1 MTIITRAIVLMALLC
16 LTPSGWAGTIGGGNQ
31 GRCEML
37 ASEATPGTDP
47 VEVCTGKGRNRTCIT
62 QPGEPG
68 IDTFCGGAGNDGSCS
83 CAPGCESTG
92 TCCADYAPVC
102 QADFGAC
109 AADSEQM
116 VFLHVGGMCST
127 QWDYAGDPDRLA
139 STAGIS
145 GNAASVELRA
155 VQTSNAGTQV
165 AARTLT
171 RYLDQCCTD
180 SNDCVIYNY
189 SNGDNVVGYTL
200 DRLAPSDE
208 LVCTG
213 KRKNRVCGY
222 AEPQWN
228 ILDVRTSAGAGGGS
242 ELSNWGGIA
251 DLFACDLA
259 SELNPSTVRNLY
271 NHSNTNGVPVKHV
284 GGFLDQVGSDDGTL
298 NAAWYFLPW
307 HSDGAVAYHS
317 AGARNQAVGWRGG
330 EYFDWS
336 YFGTW
341 VGNEDLCDMS
351 FSSMYQGHQMAFC
364 PMELENSDHYDQ
376 KMYFILRMGQ

>member
-16 LTPSGWAGTIGGGNQ
+16 LAPSGWAGTIGGGNQ

-37 ASEATPGTDP
+37 ANETTEPT
-47 VEVCTGKGRNRTCIT
+47 EVCTGKGRNRVCIT
-62 QPGEPG
+62 EPG
-68 IDTFCGGAGNDGSCS
+68 IETFCGGAGNDGSCS

-92 TCCADYAPVC
+92 SCCADYAPVC

-109 AADSEQM
+109 AADSEQI

-145 GNAASVELRA
+145 GNAASVELKA

-208 LVCTG
+208 VVCTG

-242 ELSNWGGIA
+242 ELSNWGGVA

-284 GGFLDQVGSDDGTL
+284 GGFLDQVGSDDETL
-298 NAAWYFLPW
+298 NAGWWLLPW

-317 AGARNQAVGWRGG
+317 AGARNQVVEWRGG

-336 YFGTW
+336 VFYTW
-341 VGNEDLCDMS
+341 VGNEDLCDLS
-351 FSSMYQGHQMAFC
+351 FSSLYQGHQMAFC